1 MLSRRSPSLTA
12 PRKNESEES
21 HFCGSLVTMLDA
33 MLDQR
38 EMRFESAREK
48 SFAGIVWP
56 HANSQLTPAR
66 LAAAGFYAAATQKA
80 PDRVVC
86 GLRVMR
92 EPCCR

>member
-1 MLSRRSPSLTA
+1 
-12 PRKNESEES
+12 
-21 HFCGSLVTMLDA
+21 MLDA

-92 EPCCR
+92 EPCCC